1 MKIKLFKDFIINE
14 LKSNNTLTKNDFSEN
29 IYNDL
34 KSLIGKQKNKLSDIL
49 NDVEQIIFDN
59 IIEYY
64 NLDQSYLPKLKKIF
78 KLKAT
83 GEKITINLLGKK
95 SPSIPNWW
103 TILLVLW
110 RDNSGYIP
118 AVIGLN
124 DLLRKMEF
132 EFPDVAK
139 ERAELKLDILPY
151 KKSEFKPED
160 ELAKR
165 IYDWD
170 FTFELLEK
178 LLYDFISENVDDD
191 DFKAYNK
198 IIDKGIDDLKEYIKQ
213 NNYSYQED
221 MRDPNDDWNGRRN
234 GDDFSLRLIGKGI
247 GYNDINDNNTDLKMD
262 LFYFIN
268 GVEKLIKNNKIK
280 LNNDFFR
287 LLENLKK
294 WTQKNW

>member
-1 MKIKLFKDFIINE
+1 
-14 LKSNNTLTKNDFSEN
+14 
-29 IYNDL
+29 
-34 KSLIGKQKNKLSDIL
+34 
-49 NDVEQIIFDN
+49 
-59 IIEYY
+59 
-64 NLDQSYLPKLKKIF
+64 
-78 KLKAT
+78 
-83 GEKITINLLGKK
+83 
-95 SPSIPNWW
+95 
-103 TILLVLW
+103 
-110 RDNSGYIP
+110 
-118 AVIGLN
+118 LN

>member
-14 LKSNNTLTKNDFSEN
+14 LKSNNTLTKNGFSEN

-103 TILLVLW
+103 TIL
-110 RDNSGYIP
+110 DNSGYIP

-139 ERAELKLDILPY
+139 ERVELKLDILPY